1 MAWETR
7 GNHIYFYLSQRSDGR
22 VRKRYFGNGLQA
34 EVEAMRLE
42 RKQTQRAVLVRE
54 KQLTASVDVLLSQHV
69 QSTRDLVDASLLVA
83 GFHNP
88 KSRGWRRRRMI
99 ASNTAAESQEP
110 ARETQPQPTFP
121 ELVQAARQGDR
132 SVIPALRKMLWAHPE
147 LTKNNGDLASVTQIR
162 WIDLIAGHDL
172 YFRECLLLKLADFK
186 RKLRAETN
194 GSVIEELLVDQAAS
208 TWLEVNF
215 HQNREAVD
223 PADCIRVGEYR
234 LKKSESAFR
243 RHMKALS
250 ALTSV
255 KTLLPVKVAEEPAA
269 CLAAASEAPQPD
281 RGTAENRIEALF
293 ERSFSCS
300 GLHPSE
306 RITPKASSR

>member
-1 MAWETR
+1 
-7 GNHIYFYLSQRSDGR
+7 
-22 VRKRYFGNGLQA
+22 
-34 EVEAMRLE
+34 
-42 RKQTQRAVLVRE
+42 
-54 KQLTASVDVLLSQHV
+54 
-69 QSTRDLVDASLLVA
+69 
-83 GFHNP
+83 
-88 KSRGWRRRRMI
+88 MI
-99 ASNTAAESQEP
+99 ASNTAAEGQEP
-110 ARETQPQPTFP
+110 ASEVQPQPTFA
-121 ELVQAARQGDR
+121 ELVKAARQGDR
-132 SVIPALRKMLWAHPE
+132 SVIPALRRMLWTHPE

-186 RKLRAETN
+186 RKLRAETS
-194 GSVIEELLVDQAAS
+194 GSVVEEMLVDQAAL

-255 KTLLPVKVAEEPAA
+255 KTLLPVIKVDEEPAA

-293 ERSFSCS
+293 ERSRGAGGCPLVGTS
-300 GLHPSE
+300 
-306 RITPKASSR
+306 